1 VSDIFKSLEIDAVF
15 SAIKRAAK
23 WQHDSYY
30 WKHDTEWKWIKDEL
44 YKSDNKIEQ
53 LEQENAKLKERLK
66 DAESVIKFYA
76 TPSVWGISSPSDMT
90 SIDPCD
96 VGDFFHQEIGVTS
109 RGGKRAREY
118 FKK

>member
-1 VSDIFKSLEIDAVF
+1 VSKAEGLKYLRGVLEHLN
-15 SAIKRAAK
+15 K
-23 WQHDSYY
+23 
-30 WKHDTEWKWIKDEL
+30 
-44 YKSDNKIEQ
+44 YKSRHISLTKDTVEEMHNHYIE

-76 TPSVWGISSPSDMT
+76 TPSVWGIASPSDMT